1 MKVYLFRRTRA
12 YLNILQIRLLV
23 ASFILLQL
31 FTIITIT
38 LDVKRPKTRHHTTFF
53 LSSGQ
58 RGGLLW
64 PSVPGG

>member
-1 MKVYLFRRTRA
+1 MYFFRRTQA
-12 YLNILQIRLLV
+12 DLKILQIRLLV
-23 ASFILLQL
+23 ASFILLQS
-31 FTIITIT
+31 FIIITIT